1 MRRIL
6 LLLLLARRGWTSRVG
21 LRSSLKRKSES
32 VHELGHIH
40 ALKFSACEDEHI
52 RQSLVEDVQD
62 SDCKAKGYKEQGY
75 KEQDCTARGCKVPV
89 AAAVRTR
96 VVQREEV
103 ACSRL
108 VAVVARIAAVVRI
121 VVAGRMAAAVRTA
134 AAVVVQATGSL
145 QHKERETECSAGGAV
160 GAARDMV
167 SFAPAAVAAVVAPAE
182 RQHHRQQDVLQEA
195 CRCRVK
201 SAVVAVG
208 FRSVAKREVRV
219 GVVV

>member
-1 MRRIL
+1 MSQYSDLTIDVR
-6 LLLLLARRGWTSRVG
+6 A
-21 LRSSLKRKSES
+21 
-32 VHELGHIH
+32 
-40 ALKFSACEDEHI
+40 KFRACEDEHI

-75 KEQDCTARGCKVPV
+75 KEQDCTAQGCKAL

-103 ACSRL
+103 ACNRL
-108 VAVVARIAAVVRI
+108 VAVVVRIAAAVRT
-121 VVAGRMAAAVRTA
+121 VVAGRMAAAVHT
-134 AAVVVQATGSL
+134 AAVVEQVTGSL
-145 QHKERETECSAGGAV
+145 QHKERETVCSAGGAV

-167 SFAPAAVAAVVAPAE
+167 SFARAAVAAAVAPAE

-195 CRCRVK
+195 CRSRVK

-208 FRSVAKREVRV
+208 FRSVAKRE
-219 GVVV
+219 